1 MQHDY
6 RDVTGGNLERGEI
19 SGSIGR
25 DSEVRSTVA
34 ATRPTSEWP
43 CLHVSRAHT
52 LSQSEGEI
60 PRRGTSNT
68 FTQQLGVATSRALE
82 RRLGIP
88 PSQADVSKVVNVLT
102 SRSSRFLQYA
112 ERTQAEL
119 ARLHSELQKS
129 QEQQSHTDIAQE
141 ITVSYIGSGKR
152 PLEESD
158 HKYPPR
164 EAKRARLESG
174 NPNPQK
180 SPPPKNTTQTST
192 QETLGMAPPP
202 PTATSTSEAQQT
214 VLSTQPQDVI
224 GSRTNLSLNSPALAA
239 VAVAEDHP
247 ACTRQQAP
255 PPAPAPPFIASVP
268 GIWAIQVGKPLICQT
283 DLSFE
288 VDQDTVGCIRR
299 WATRGRQGF
308 DPDVRHV
315 VVYLVAL
322 HATAVSAA
330 QRALSQNSGS
340 ITPQAFA
347 LALHDLQPQWPD
359 DGALMLQ
366 LNVDQPGERSWFA
379 SDMSAGK
386 PLDVSGAILAG
397 TNSLRILQLRNM
409 AELVFALYATPPTAE
424 MVTATMELERQRKK
438 YSFRRPHTVRLLG

>member
-25 DSEVRSTVA
+25 DSE
-34 ATRPTSEWP
+34 
-43 CLHVSRAHT
+43 
-52 LSQSEGEI
+52 SEGEI
-60 PRRGTSNT
+60 PRRGTSKT

-88 PSQADVSKVVNVLT
+88 PSQADVSKVVNALT

-112 ERTQAEL
+112 ERTQAQL

-158 HKYPPR
+158 HKLSNDPPR

-180 SPPPKNTTQTST
+180 SPPPFSPKNTTQTPT

-202 PTATSTSEAQQT
+202 PTTTSTSGTQQT
-214 VLSTQPQDVI
+214 VLGTQTQDVI
-224 GSRTNLSLNSPALAA
+224 GPRTDLSPNSPALAA
-239 VAVAEDHP
+239 VVAEGHP

-255 PPAPAPPFIASVP
+255 PPAPASVP
-268 GIWAIQVGKPLICQT
+268 GIWAIQVGKPSICQT

-288 VDQDTVGCIRR
+288 VDQDTAGCIRR
-299 WATRGRQGF
+299 WVTRGRQGF

-315 VVYLVAL
+315 VVHLVAL

-330 QRALSQNSGS
+330 QQALSQNSGS

-347 LALHDLQPQWPD
+347 LALHDLKPQWPD

-366 LNVDQPGERSWFA
+366 LNVDQRGEQSWFA

-386 PLDVSGAILAG
+386 SLDVSGAILAG

-409 AELVFALYATPPTAE
+409 AELVFALYATPPTAG
-424 MVTATMELERQRKK
+424 MITATMELERQRKK
-438 YSFRRPHTVRLLG
+438 YSFRRPHTERLLG

>member
-25 DSEVRSTVA
+25 DSE
-34 ATRPTSEWP
+34 
-43 CLHVSRAHT
+43 
-52 LSQSEGEI
+52 SEGEI
-60 PRRGTSNT
+60 PRRGTSKT

-88 PSQADVSKVVNVLT
+88 PSQADVSKVVNALT

-112 ERTQAEL
+112 ERTQAQL

-141 ITVSYIGSGKR
+141 TTVSYIGSGKR

-158 HKYPPR
+158 HKLSNDPPR
-164 EAKRARLESG
+164 EAKRAHLESG
-174 NPNPQK
+174 NPNPRK
-180 SPPPKNTTQTST
+180 SPPPFSPKNTTQTPT

-202 PTATSTSEAQQT
+202 PTTTSTSGTQQT
-214 VLSTQPQDVI
+214 VLGTQTQDVI
-224 GSRTNLSLNSPALAA
+224 GPRTDLSPNSPALAA
-239 VAVAEDHP
+239 VAVAEGHP

-255 PPAPAPPFIASVP
+255 PPAPASVP
-268 GIWAIQVGKPLICQT
+268 GIWAIQVGKPSICQT

-288 VDQDTVGCIRR
+288 VDQDTAGCIRR
-299 WATRGRQGF
+299 WVTRGRQGF

-315 VVYLVAL
+315 VVHLVAL

-330 QRALSQNSGS
+330 QQALSQNSGS

-347 LALHDLQPQWPD
+347 LALHDLKPQWPD

-366 LNVDQPGERSWFA
+366 LNVDQRGEQSWFA

-386 PLDVSGAILAG
+386 SLDVSGAILAG

-409 AELVFALYATPPTAE
+409 AELVFALYATPPTAG
-424 MVTATMELERQRKK
+424 MITATMELERQRKK
-438 YSFRRPHTVRLLG
+438 YSFRRPHTERLLG

>member
-25 DSEVRSTVA
+25 DSE
-34 ATRPTSEWP
+34 
-43 CLHVSRAHT
+43 
-52 LSQSEGEI
+52 SEGEI
-60 PRRGTSNT
+60 PRRGTSKT

-88 PSQADVSKVVNVLT
+88 PSQADVSKVVNALT

-112 ERTQAEL
+112 ERTQAQL

-141 ITVSYIGSGKR
+141 TTVSYIGSGKR

-158 HKYPPR
+158 HKLSNDPPR

-180 SPPPKNTTQTST
+180 SPPPFSPKNTTQTPT

-202 PTATSTSEAQQT
+202 PTTTSTSGTQQT
-214 VLSTQPQDVI
+214 VLGTQTQDVI
-224 GSRTNLSLNSPALAA
+224 GPRTDLSPNSPALAA
-239 VAVAEDHP
+239 VAVAEGHP

-255 PPAPAPPFIASVP
+255 PPAPASVP
-268 GIWAIQVGKPLICQT
+268 GIWAIQVGKPSICQT

-288 VDQDTVGCIRR
+288 VDQDTAGCIRR
-299 WATRGRQGF
+299 WVTRGRQGF

-315 VVYLVAL
+315 VVHLVAL

-330 QRALSQNSGS
+330 QQALSQNSGS

-347 LALHDLQPQWPD
+347 LALHDLKPQWPD

-366 LNVDQPGERSWFA
+366 LNVDQRGEQSWFA

-386 PLDVSGAILAG
+386 SLDVSGAILAG

-409 AELVFALYATPPTAE
+409 AELVFALYATPPTAG
-424 MVTATMELERQRKK
+424 MITATMELERQRKK
-438 YSFRRPHTVRLLG
+438 YSFRRPHTERLLG